1 MTLLKVEWST
11 LGRDAGLRVHT
22 FRGWEGVC
30 VCQSEASCVGWSLEA
45 APSCVDRAASSKLE
59 SACARAGVFF
69 RLDFSSA
76 DIPFLYYVRA
86 PACGQQAP
94 PVPHPRLS
102 RRVMAPTK
110 RGAAAAAAAAPPVA
124 RVFNEV
130 KQAAVGLGGSGG
142 RAPLAPPRRLRR
154 PPPPNPHPMRTC
166 AGLEIGGAKCVPTR
180 LRRGALL
187 QPWVSLR
194 RPRTRNAALRP
205 RRARPLPPRLWG
217 ELPRGAC
224 LGGLMR
230 DGTPVSAQEARGAC
244 VRGGRGAAWH
254 TRQNEPFEGARS
266 GFSAGQRAVPI
277 SGPWRGVYGTR

>member
-1 MTLLKVEWST
+1 MST
-11 LGRDAGLRVHT
+11 ELSAQGRPSAGDAGLRVHT

-59 SACARAGVFF
+59 SACARGQVSFSGSFFLGGHSLFILRARACVWPAG
-69 RLDFSSA
+69 A
-76 DIPFLYYVRA
+76 PRA
-86 PACGQQAP
+86 PPAPLSARHGAHQA
-94 PVPHPRLS
+94 
-102 RRVMAPTK
+102 RRRGGGRRRAA
-110 RGAAAAAAAAPPVA
+110 RGARLQRGEASSCWA
-124 RVFNEV
+124 
-130 KQAAVGLGGSGG
+130 LGGSGG

-224 LGGLMR
+224 LGG
-230 DGTPVSAQEARGAC
+230 
-244 VRGGRGAAWH
+244 
-254 TRQNEPFEGARS
+254 
-266 GFSAGQRAVPI
+266 
-277 SGPWRGVYGTR
+277 

>member
-1 MTLLKVEWST
+1 MST
-11 LGRDAGLRVHT
+11 ELSAQGRPSAGDAGLRVHT

-110 RGAAAAAAAAPPVA
+110 RGAAAATAAAPPVA

-130 KQAAVGLGGSGG
+130 KQAAVGRWAALVV
-142 RAPLAPPRRLRR
+142 ARLS
-154 PPPPNPHPMRTC
+154 P
-166 AGLEIGGAKCVPTR
+166 
-180 LRRGALL
+180 RRGASGAPPL
-187 QPWVSLR
+187 Q
-194 RPRTRNAALRP
+194 
-205 RRARPLPPRLWG
+205 
-217 ELPRGAC
+217 
-224 LGGLMR
+224 
-230 DGTPVSAQEARGAC
+230 TP
-244 VRGGRGAAWH
+244 
-254 TRQNEPFEGARS
+254 TL
-266 GFSAGQRAVPI
+266 
-277 SGPWRGVYGTR
+277 

>member
-1 MTLLKVEWST
+1 MST
-11 LGRDAGLRVHT
+11 ELSAQGRPSAGDAGLRVHT

-154 PPPPNPHPMRTC
+154 PPPPDPHPMRTC
-166 AGLEIGGAKCVPTR
+166 AGLEIGGAKCGPTR

-194 RPRTRNAALRP
+194 GAHAGCAKVRRRGA
-205 RRARPLPPRLWG
+205 RRAAVLRA
-217 ELPRGAC
+217 PRGVKIRYVC
-224 LGGLMR
+224 
-230 DGTPVSAQEARGAC
+230 
-244 VRGGRGAAWH
+244 
-254 TRQNEPFEGARS
+254 GARAS
-266 GFSAGQRAVPI
+266 GASRAPRILRRLPV
-277 SGPWRGVYGTR
+277 VTTFTAM